1 MSWNDC
7 QDIEQI
13 LENLRINA
21 VNLSEYHRKRFY
33 HFKSF
38 GKYFRIP
45 IIVLS
50 SITASASVGLQPVL
64 RQEAISGLTCLL
76 GFGIAVIS
84 SVELYLGIQRDMD
97 SELALSKDYYSLGI
111 EIYKC
116 LTLSREHRTEEPKS
130 YLDNKYS
137 QYQSLTETST
147 LLSKRLKADLLATV
161 PDGYDCS
168 SDTTKDL
175 KNPLPKALRS
185 ANRLGGA
192 EPSIKR
198 LPSRP
203 LEVQSP
209 LQEEQV

>member
-1 MSWNDC
+1 MSWEDC

-97 SELALSKDYYSLGI
+97 AELALSKDYYSLAI

-130 YLDNKYS
+130 YLDNKYG

-147 LLSKRLKADLLATV
+147 LLSKRMKADLLATV

-168 SDTTKDL
+168 SETTL
-175 KNPLPKALRS
+175 KKIS
-185 ANRLGGA
+185 
-192 EPSIKR
+192 R
-198 LPSRP
+198 LPSDP
-203 LEVQSP
+203 SP
-209 LQEEQV
+209 IHEEEQV